1 MNQQKTRNLALM
13 SLFIAIEILMVMVPF
28 LGFIPI
34 GPLRATTLHIPVI
47 IAGIV
52 LGKKQ
57 GAQIGLVF
65 GLSSLIIN
73 TIQPTITSF
82 VFSPFISG
90 SLWSL
95 VIAMIPRVC
104 IGYIAG
110 LIYEKRKSHPIPA
123 MCLGSFIGAM
133 TNTILVLGGIYLFFG
148 NQYAT
153 AIGLSLTKLLPYL
166 LTIIATTGLLEAAV
180 GTIIAV
186 IVSRILI
193 QFKK

>member
-1 MNQQKTRNLALM
+1 MRLCQ
-13 SLFIAIEILMVMVPF
+13 
-28 LGFIPI
+28 
-34 GPLRATTLHIPVI
+34 
-47 IAGIV
+47 
-52 LGKKQ
+52 
-57 GAQIGLVF
+57 
-65 GLSSLIIN
+65 
-73 TIQPTITSF
+73 
-82 VFSPFISG
+82 
-90 SLWSL
+90 
-95 VIAMIPRVC
+95 
-104 IGYIAG
+104 
-110 LIYEKRKSHPIPA
+110 A
-123 MCLGSFIGAM
+123 MCLGSLVGAM